1 MIPGLKWQ
9 VKIFLRFA
17 HYHLFDKLISCQCS
31 EGLDLWLALILQD
44 LDSALAKK
52 DWYIKELESNLR
64 EQKEVNNQQHEEIR
78 LLNERLN
85 NEAKR
90 IRSLERDCDRL
101 RSEISLL
108 ESKVSDKV
116 IVRIASHQIINI

>member
-1 MIPGLKWQ
+1 MF
-9 VKIFLRFA
+9 VF
-17 HYHLFDKLISCQCS
+17 CS
-31 EGLDLWLALILQD
+31 ILQE

-52 DWYIKELESNLR
+52 DWYIKELESNLH
-64 EQKEVNNQQHEEIR
+64 EQKQVNGRQHDELR

-90 IRSLERDCDRL
+90 IKSLERDSDRL

-108 ESKVSDKV
+108 ESKVCNKV
-116 IVRIASHQIINI
+116 IVRIANHNILNI